1 MCGVGCVSE
10 FRNWRCGAFALI
22 VLAPAL
28 GGCSSSLSMLPS
40 MPSVPTSVTS
50 MFGSNKTAS
59 NANASATTGLGTLP
73 TDFEGPDVTVRQGAS
88 TLTNSSNPSEP
99 TATNLRYQVTIGTTA
114 RECRLEP
121 GNMLSI
127 KVGMEGRVILGPE
140 GAPGTINVPI
150 RFAVV
155 EDGIDPKTIV
165 TKLDRVPVTVPP
177 NDGNVLFSHVTDGLV
192 FPMPKGAAIDSYI
205 VYIGFDAFAADENK
219 KPAPKAKPKPK
230 KKVS

>member
-1 MCGVGCVSE
+1 
-10 FRNWRCGAFALI
+10 
-22 VLAPAL
+22 
-28 GGCSSSLSMLPS
+28 
-40 MPSVPTSVTS
+40 
-50 MFGSNKTAS
+50 
-59 NANASATTGLGTLP
+59 
-73 TDFEGPDVTVRQGAS
+73 
-88 TLTNSSNPSEP
+88 
-99 TATNLRYQVTIGTTA
+99 
-114 RECRLEP
+114 
-121 GNMLSI
+121 
-127 KVGMEGRVILGPE
+127 VILGPE

-219 KPAPKAKPKPK
+219 KPAPKPKPK